1 MSNEIN
7 NVVAAAQAGS
17 EKWKAAFNAGDAAA
31 CAACYEETALVV
43 AKPFGTYKGQS
54 EIEALWQEIIAGG
67 YRDVEYLAPEITA
80 VDEET
85 AVLTSRW
92 KMNNAQGVITK
103 ELWALQADGT
113 ALLREDHFEALG

>member
-1 MSNEIN
+1 MSKQIN
-7 NVVAAAQAGS
+7 DVIAAAKTAS

-43 AKPFGTYKGQS
+43 AKPFGTFRGRA
-54 EIEALWQEIIAGG
+54 EIEALWQQVIGDG
-67 YRDVEYLAPEITA
+67 FSDVEYLEPEITA
-80 VDEET
+80 AEADT
-85 AVLTSRW
+85 AVLTSSW
-92 KMNNAQGVITK
+92 KMNKAHGVITR